1 MEPVEEDLTCVAAGC
16 GTESVALAPC
26 VVIPDETDA
35 VAIAT
40 APMVQACG
48 EHVDVLWERHVEF
61 GVPLLM
67 RYVAGA
73 DSSERTRIALQEFA
87 AVLSIH
93 DNPRSKATAGLIS
106 AAVTDGMVLQLV

>member
-1 MEPVEEDLTCVAAGC
+1 MEHVEEDLTCTFASCV
-16 GTESVALAPC
+16 TESVALAPC

-40 APMVQACG
+40 APMVQSCG
-48 EHVDVLWERHVEF
+48 DHVDVLWDRHIGF
-61 GVPLLM
+61 GVQLLM
-67 RYVAGA
+67 KYVAGT